1 MEVLRGLPQ
10 SSPPSAVAIGMFDGV
25 HLGHIEVLKCLLE
38 HSRGKHSQG
47 NCLLSTVLTFEPHPA
62 VLLRPES
69 APLLLTDL
77 EHKLALF
84 EDLGIERTVVLDFNN
99 RVSSTAPRDFVKD
112 YLCDSLNAKSVV
124 VGTDF
129 HYGNARDGTVT
140 TLRERGA
147 EHGFEVAAV
156 DLFTLSSAHEHISST
171 AIRRA
176 LAGGRVKEVTR
187 MLGRLYSIEGEVI
200 LGDERG
206 RTIGFPTANLPVS
219 QKRAWPADG
228 VYAGWFTDEQG
239 IRRPCAINIGRR
251 PTFYQHAEHS
261 ILEAHVLDFDGD
273 LYGQTVEVE
282 FVDFLRSER
291 RFDGIEE
298 LKEQLAKDIARC
310 RTILLGQQDS
320 ENNGQDE
327 GQSDQQDNSHSSQD
341 EEQP

>member
-1 MEVLRGLPQ
+1 MEVLKGLPQ

-25 HLGHIEVLKCLLE
+25 HLGHREVLECLLE
-38 HSRGKHSQG
+38 RSQSD
-47 NCLLSTVLTFEPHPA
+47 CLLSTVLTFEPHPA

-84 EDLGIERTVVLDFNN
+84 EELGIERTVVLDFNN

-124 VGTDF
+124 VGKDF
-129 HYGNARDGTVT
+129 HYGNARDGTVE
-140 TLRERGA
+140 TLKERGA
-147 EHGFEVAAV
+147 EHGFKVDAV
-156 DLFTLSSAHEHISST
+156 DLFSFSSAHEHISST

-187 MLGRLYSIEGEVI
+187 MMGRLYSIEGEVI

-239 IRRPCAINIGRR
+239 VRRPCAINIGRR

-261 ILEAHVLDFDGD
+261 ILEAHLLDFDGD
-273 LYGQTVEVE
+273 LYGQIVEVE
-282 FVDFLRSER
+282 FVEFLRSER
-291 RFDGIEE
+291 RFNGIDE

-310 RTILLGQQDS
+310 RTILLGRNGSGNNAND
-320 ENNGQDE
+320 NNGS
-327 GQSDQQDNSHSSQD
+327 GNSQN

>member
-10 SSPPSAVAIGMFDGV
+10 RSPPSAVAIGVFDGV
-25 HLGHIEVLKCLLE
+25 HLGHREVLNCLLE
-38 HSRGKHSQG
+38 HAQSDY
-47 NCLLSTVLTFEPHPA
+47 LLSTVLTFEPHPA
-62 VLLRPES
+62 MLLRPES

-77 EHKLALF
+77 PHKLALF
-84 EDLGIERTVVLDFNN
+84 EKLGIERTAVLEFNDE
-99 RVSSTAPRDFVKD
+99 VASIAPSDFVKD
-112 YLCDSLNAKSVV
+112 FLCEALNAKSVV
-124 VGTDF
+124 IGRDF
-129 HYGNARDGTVT
+129 HYGSSRKGTVEA
-140 TLRERGA
+140 LEEEGA
-147 EHGFEVAAV
+147 EHGFKVDAV
-156 DLFTLSSAHEHISST
+156 DLFALSSAPEPISST

-187 MLGRLYSIEGEVI
+187 MLGRLYSIDGEVI
-200 LGDERG
+200 MGDKRG

-239 IRRPCAINIGRR
+239 TRRPCAINIGRR

-291 RFDGIEE
+291 RFSGIDE

-310 RTILLGQQDS
+310 RTILLGWERDDNDDQGD
-320 ENNGQDE
+320 EN
-327 GQSDQQDNSHSSQD
+327 QSDDDGDDKKQD
-341 EEQP
+341 EEQT